1 MLALRQSDNT
11 VSIPRG
17 THLSRNN
24 ERTYHMEG
32 STSWEEPEGSFV
44 SRCPLPPLCGF
55 PIFPIFGTQYL
66 RKKKLKVHSFVNVVC
81 LVVGSTSL
89 WTMTLDLVSSIQ
101 KKAVNI
107 PKIWKKRW
115 EFTVNLFFGSFN
127 STKPSQGAT
136 KRNFVE
142 DKCRF

>member
-1 MLALRQSDNT
+1 
-11 VSIPRG
+11 
-17 THLSRNN
+17 
-24 ERTYHMEG
+24 MEG

-89 WTMTLDLVSSIQ
+89 WTMTLDLVSSIP

-107 PKIWKKRW
+107 PKIWKKR
-115 EFTVNLFFGSFN
+115 
-127 STKPSQGAT
+127 
-136 KRNFVE
+136 
-142 DKCRF
+142 